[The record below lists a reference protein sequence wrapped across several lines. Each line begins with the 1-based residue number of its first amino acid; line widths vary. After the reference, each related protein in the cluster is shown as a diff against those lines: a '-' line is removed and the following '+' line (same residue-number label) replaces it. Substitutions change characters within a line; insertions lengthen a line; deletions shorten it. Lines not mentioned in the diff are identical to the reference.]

1 MLPGCHTALPAS
13 SSAPLAAVTFL
24 LEAASAVL
32 EGKVYSVSC
41 LRLASGDWQSYHLQ
55 VLQASSLA

>member
-1 MLPGCHTALPAS
+1 MLPDCHIALPAS
-13 SSAPLAAVTFL
+13 SSAPLAAVTSL
-24 LEAASAVL
+24 PEAVAAVL

-41 LRLASGDWQSYHLQ
+41 LRRASGDWQSYHLQ